1 MFDQA
6 AIVAFLGDPSA
17 YGGSVTDVER
27 IDTHASVVFL
37 AGARALKM
45 KRAVQYTFLD
55 YSTLELRRHFCDRE
69 VAINRRTAPNLYD
82 GVVPVVL
89 RQDGSLALEGA
100 GTPVEYLVSMKRF
113 DNAGL
118 FSHLAESGGLD
129 ADLITVAVDEVIG
142 LHDTAEVVRPG
153 DPSGGG
159 AAGLHRTIADNA
171 AELTA
176 YSDLFGTGTVET
188 YNAAVERAFA
198 QAADLLDQRAAAG
211 FVRHCHG
218 DLHLANI
225 CMFEGRPTLFD
236 AIEFNETIACIDT
249 LYDFAFLLMDL
260 DVRGLAPL
268 ANRAFNRYMARNSNV
283 MASIAGGAALPL
295 FMSVRAAIRAVVSAL
310 TAANL
315 DAARAAGIRTIAR
328 DYFAAAQRY
337 LEPSHPTLMAIGGA
351 SGTGKS
357 AVALALAPE
366 IGGAPGA
373 LILRTDEIRKQ
384 LGGLRDDEALPPSAY
399 TPEHHEAVYA
409 EMRARA
415 AASVAAGRSCI
426 LDAVHGQPGE
436 REQAQQL
443 AEIHDAIFAA
453 VWLEA
458 PQERLFERIMARQN
472 DPSDADAEIVRRQLA
487 TGFGDID
494 WPRVD
499 SDQTLDRVVDAVNR
513 VVQRGL
519 KYP

>member
-1 MFDQA
+1 
-6 AIVAFLGDPSA
+6 
-17 YGGSVTDVER
+17 
-27 IDTHASVVFL
+27 
-37 AGARALKM
+37 
-45 KRAVQYTFLD
+45 
-55 YSTLELRRHFCDRE
+55 
-69 VAINRRTAPNLYD
+69 
-82 GVVPVVL
+82 
-89 RQDGSLALEGA
+89 
-100 GTPVEYLVSMKRF
+100 
-113 DNAGL
+113 
-118 FSHLAESGGLD
+118 
-129 ADLITVAVDEVIG
+129 DLITVAADEVIG
-142 LHDTAEVVRPG
+142 LHGNAEVVRPG
-153 DPSGGG
+153 APSGGG

-171 AELTA
+171 AELAA
-176 YSDLFGTGTVET
+176 YGDLFGAGTVEA
-188 YNAAVERAFA
+188 YIAAVEGAFA

-225 CMFEGRPTLFD
+225 CMFEDRPTLFD
-236 AIEFNETIACIDT
+236 AIEFSEAIACIDT

-268 ANRAFNRYMARNSNV
+268 ANRAFNRYMARNSNA

-315 DAARAAGIRTIAR
+315 DDVDAATAQAAAR
-328 DYFAAAQRY
+328 DYLFAAQRY

-357 AVALALAPE
+357 AVALALAPA

-384 LGGLRDDEALPPSAY
+384 LAGLRDDEQLPPSAY
-399 TPEHHEAVYA
+399 TAEHHKAVYA
-409 EMRARA
+409 EMQARA
-415 AASVAAGRSCI
+415 AASLAAGRSCI

-436 REQAQQL
+436 RAQARQL
-443 AEIHDAIFAA
+443 AQRHDAIFAA
-453 VWLEA
+453 VWLDA
-458 PQERLFERIMARQN
+458 PRERLFERITARQN

-499 SDQTLDRVVDAVNR
+499 SDQPLDRVVDAVSR
-513 VVQRGL
+513 VVQRGS
-519 KYP
+519 KCP